1 MSATAGGHTGARFG
15 TVEGDF
21 RDGGDEKAADD
32 AWADELIER
41 ARARTA
47 GDTPGPV
54 AGQAPPSPAAGTSQG
69 IPDTPVAVPAAP
81 AAPEEPLERRPP
93 LVTFEDLHGSSGAF
107 PALPAEQTPE
117 AVPEFTQQVP
127 AGPPAQN
134 QPDPMRQVDLGIP
147 GPAISIRKAAVE
159 WGSVIVGALV
169 MALLV
174 KAYLFQAFY
183 IPSPSM
189 EPTLGNGDRIIVN
202 KLSYRLHQV
211 NRCDVVVF
219 EAPPGAVNGVEDL
232 IKRVIALPGETIS
245 AEAGRLRIDGGLLL
259 EPYLVAQD
267 LTSGFTLPPGCLN
280 PSGTADT
287 CLVPPGH
294 VFVLGDNRTNSKDG
308 RFFGPIPE
316 DSILGR
322 AFLRVWPLGDIGR
335 L

>member
-1 MSATAGGHTGARFG
+1 
-15 TVEGDF
+15 
-21 RDGGDEKAADD
+21 
-32 AWADELIER
+32 
-41 ARARTA
+41 
-47 GDTPGPV
+47 
-54 AGQAPPSPAAGTSQG
+54 
-69 IPDTPVAVPAAP
+69 
-81 AAPEEPLERRPP
+81 
-93 LVTFEDLHGSSGAF
+93 
-107 PALPAEQTPE
+107 
-117 AVPEFTQQVP
+117 
-127 AGPPAQN
+127 
-134 QPDPMRQVDLGIP
+134 MRQVDLGIP

-211 NRCDVVVF
+211 NRGDVVVF

>member
-1 MSATAGGHTGARFG
+1 MD
-15 TVEGDF
+15 GDYG
-21 RDGGDEKAADD
+21 DGGVDEQATDD

-47 GDTPGPV
+47 DESPEPIAEASTPVGATGPPREYTDLQQGGLTQPV
-54 AGQAPPSPAAGTSQG
+54 ASDESA
-69 IPDTPVAVPAAP
+69 
-81 AAPEEPLERRPP
+81 ERRPP

-107 PALPAEQTPE
+107 PVLPEEQLQQP
-117 AVPEFTQQVP
+117 PPQFTQQVP
-127 AGPPAQN
+127 AEPPGQTR
-134 QPDPMRQVDLGIP
+134 PDPMHQVDLGIP
-147 GPAISIRKAAVE
+147 GSAVSFRKAVVE

-202 KLSYRLHQV
+202 KLSYRLHEV
-211 NRCDVVVF
+211 NRGDVVVF
-219 EAPPGAVNGVEDL
+219 KASQGAVNGIEDL

-245 AEAGRLRIDGGLLL
+245 TEAGRVRIDGGLLL

-267 LTSGFTLPPGCLN
+267 LTSGFTLPPGCQN
-280 PSGTADT
+280 PTAAADT

-316 DSILGR
+316 DSIVGR
-322 AFLRVWPLGDIGR
+322 AFLRVWPLGDVGR